1 MATRG
6 VSMLGNKELESNAC
20 EEWDECFVANRAPHK
35 MKLHQQIEDAG
46 KEVSYYCVDCLGCS
60 NCKTSGRIES
70 ISIEEEVE
78 DALIEGSVTVHP
90 VEGYT
95 KETPEVSQT
104 VAPMHGFGN
113 LA

>member
-1 MATRG
+1 
-6 VSMLGNKELESNAC
+6 
-20 EEWDECFVANRAPHK
+20 